1 MVVLVDVDVKENKD
15 LKQKYGVKVL
25 PTFVVVDDDG
35 AVIDAWMGYGQPEG
49 WGEQLQQATADPAPV
64 TEKRARFARRP
75 DVATGRCLARVA
87 EARGDLKRAVA
98 LLDTLAILDPEGAAA
113 HRTHAVGTM
122 SWGLGRGLFQPDEV
136 FATARKVLDD
146 PHHTPQ
152 QVLDITS
159 QLQNVADR
167 TGDNSPL
174 VPFLEAA
181 MRESAGSDD
190 PQVVAQRRDLAP
202 AHALLVEKDT
212 AKAVRLKRAAMPEGW
227 EQDSRWLNDYAW
239 WCAQNG
245 LDLAAAEELAA
256 RAAGMVDDPKE
267 KSNILDTLAEVQFR
281 AGKAADALAT
291 ERQALE
297 LQPDSDYL
305 KKQVSRFAEAAGD
318 QPAAG
323 SSE

>member
-1 MVVLVDVDVKENKD
+1 VVPVDVDAKANRD
-15 LKQKYGVKVL
+15 LTEKYGVRAL
-25 PTFVVVDDDG
+25 PTFVMVGGDG
-35 AVIDAWMGYGQPEG
+35 AVIDAWVGYGGPEA
-49 WGEQLQQATADPAPV
+49 WGESLTQATADRAPV
-64 TEKRARFARRP
+64 VEKRARFARRP

-98 LLDTLAILDPEGAAA
+98 LLDTLAILDPDGAAA
-113 HRTHAVGTM
+113 HRARAVGIM
-122 SWGLGRGLFQPDEV
+122 SWGLGMGLFQPDEV

-152 QVLDITS
+152 QILDITG
-159 QLQNVADR
+159 QLQDVAAR
-167 TGDNSPL
+167 AGDSSLL

-181 MRESAGSDD
+181 MRETAGSDD
-190 PQVVAQRRDLAP
+190 PQVVARRQDLAP
-202 AHALLVEKDT
+202 AHALLVEKDA
-212 AKAVRLKRAAMPEGW
+212 AKAVRLKRASLPEGW
-227 EQDSRWLNDYAW
+227 EQDSSQLNGYAW

-245 LDLAAAEELAA
+245 VDLAAAEELAA
-256 RAAGMVDDPKE
+256 RAAGMTDDPKE
-267 KSNILDTLAEVQFR
+267 KANILDTLAEVQFR

-291 ERQALE
+291 ERRALE

-323 SSE
+323 GSE